1 MATMEGTSVIRVA
14 LASPSKLVRAG
25 LAEGLGALGGFE
37 VVLAATTLA
46 ELEEAGYGGAEVAI
60 VDAGDDSE
68 SELDIVA
75 GAGPQLVL
83 LVADADDR
91 VGEWLID
98 GCSVLPRSASPLA
111 VAGAVRAALAG
122 LVATPATFAAEAL
135 RFERV
140 GERRVAPPAFEA
152 LTPRE
157 RQVLAAMSNGLGNRE
172 IGGAL
177 GISAHTAKFHVAQ
190 IIAKLKAQS
199 RAHAVAK
206 ALRAGF
212 VDA

>member
-1 MATMEGTSVIRVA
+1 MIRVA
-14 LASPSKLVRAG
+14 LASPSPLVRAG
-25 LAEGLGALGGFE
+25 LAKGLAALGGFE
-37 VVLAATTLA
+37 VVLATATLA
-46 ELEEAGYGGAEVAI
+46 ELVEAGFGAAEVAV
-60 VDAGDDSE
+60 VDAAEEGE
-68 SELDIVA
+68 GELDIVA
-75 GAGPQLVL
+75 GAGPHFVL
-83 LVADADDR
+83 LAAEADER
-91 VGEWLID
+91 VGVWLID
-98 GCSVLPRSASPLA
+98 GCSVLPRGAAPAA
-111 VAGAVRAALAG
+111 VAGAARAALAG
-122 LVATPATFAAEAL
+122 LVATSPGLAAEAL

-152 LTPRE
+152 LTRRE

-172 IGGAL
+172 IGGVL

-190 IIAKLKAQS
+190 IIAKLQAQS

>member
-1 MATMEGTSVIRVA
+1 MDAAVSIR
-14 LASPSKLVRAG
+14 LAIAAPSPLVRAG
-25 LAEGLGALGGFE
+25 LARGLAGEPGCD
-37 VVLAATTLA
+37 VVLDASTLA
-46 ELEEAGYGGAEVAI
+46 ELVEAGFGGATVVV
-60 VDAGDDSE
+60 VDAGDDGE
-68 SELDIVA
+68 AELDVAAAAAA
-75 GAGPQLVL
+75 GAHLVL
-83 LVADADDR
+83 LAGDADER
-91 VGEWLID
+91 AGEWLID
-98 GCSVLPRSASPLA
+98 GCSVLPRGAAPA
-111 VAGAVRAALAG
+111 AIAGAARAGAAG
-122 LVATPATFAAEAL
+122 LVATTAPLAAEAL

-140 GERRVAPPAFEA
+140 GERRRASPGVEA
-152 LTPRE
+152 LTRRE

-190 IIAKLKAQS
+190 IIAKLQAQS